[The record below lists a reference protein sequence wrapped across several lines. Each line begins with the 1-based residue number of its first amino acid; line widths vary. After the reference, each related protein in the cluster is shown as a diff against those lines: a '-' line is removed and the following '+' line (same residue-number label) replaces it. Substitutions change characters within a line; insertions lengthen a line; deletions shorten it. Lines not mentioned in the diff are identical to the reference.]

1 MHSFHVIS
9 VSHSRIKGGRAIEG
23 RSTSKMPSVNADNCG
38 YCFLD
43 IDIDNHRNRLAT
55 AAAFVEATDSRYG
68 FSSKRLLSLGGSE
81 VSRIPELIETDHE
94 WSSKNTECGGIATK
108 PTQFGNRMII
118 RLFWD
123 VAPLACENFATLCG
137 NGSLFP
143 GETGKPK
150 PAPLGEGGKPLTFRK
165 TKFHRVI
172 PGFVMQGGDFVFQ
185 NGSGGESVFGKKFK
199 DERAGLQRKHD
210 HRGILSMGNSG
221 KNSNSSQFFLTFDKT
236 PQCDGKHVIFGE
248 LISGFEILD
257 AVEKVGT
264 PGGEPSVSVT
274 ITECGIYEPLQTPA
288 CGYWYD
294 TPDADSFSGIS
305 PVFVVRPR
313 IVLLVPS
320 ASVLQK
326 FTSAT
331 GACVSVVS
339 HVVSDETPSSKDQW
353 DKVVEL
359 LATYAADVVV
369 VAPACWKDVA
379 SEITLPKAWEDFEI
393 SEVVIV
399 AKPLEVVS
407 KLRSESW
414 LRSNRSQ
421 WQLEGNTGNL

>member
-1 MHSFHVIS
+1 
-9 VSHSRIKGGRAIEG
+9 
-23 RSTSKMPSVNADNCG
+23 MPSINANSCE

-43 IDIDNHRNRLAT
+43 VDIDNHRDRLAT
-55 AAAFVEATDSRYG
+55 AAAFVDATDSRYG
-68 FSSKRLLSLGGSE
+68 FSSKNLLSLGGSE

-94 WSSKNTECGGIATK
+94 WSSKNAECGGIATR
-108 PTQFGNRMII
+108 PIRCGNRIVL

-137 NGSLFP
+137 NGSLLP

-150 PAPLGEGGKPLTFRK
+150 PAPLGESGKPLTFRK

-172 PGFVMQGGDFVFQ
+172 PGFVIQGGDFIFQ

-210 HRGILSMGNSG
+210 RRGLLSMGNSG

-248 LISGFEILD
+248 VVSGFDILD
-257 AVEKVGT
+257 AVERVGT
-264 PGGEPSVSVT
+264 TGGDPNVPVA
-274 ITECGIYEPLQTPA
+274 ITDCGIFEPLQTPA

-294 TPDADSFSGIS
+294 TPDPDSFTGIS

-313 IVLLVPS
+313 VVVLAPSESIV
-320 ASVLQK
+320 QK
-326 FTSAT
+326 FTTAMGS
-331 GACVSVVS
+331 CVSVVS
-339 HVVSDETPSSKDQW
+339 HIASEVTPDITMQCIKILETL
-353 DKVVEL
+353 EN
-359 LATYAADVVV
+359 YAADVVL
-369 VAPACWKDVA
+369 VAPACWKDLQ
-379 SEITLPKAWEDFEI
+379 SEISLPQMWDPFEI
-393 SEVVIV
+393 SEIFMV
-399 AKPLEVVS
+399 AKPMDVMA

-414 LRSNRSQ
+414 LRLRRPH
-421 WQLEGNTGNL
+421 WQQDGDV